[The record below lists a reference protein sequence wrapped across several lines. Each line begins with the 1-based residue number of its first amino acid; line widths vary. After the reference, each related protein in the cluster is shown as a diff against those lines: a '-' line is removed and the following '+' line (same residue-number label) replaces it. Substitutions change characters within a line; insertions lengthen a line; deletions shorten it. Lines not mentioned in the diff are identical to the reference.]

1 MLFSPKEGTI
11 NKIRSYVLGEKR
23 VWKRQRREENQR
35 SDRDGGTDV
44 SKQLDE
50 KHEGGKVNDLIT
62 AGINAF
68 HNPQWYFTFF

>member
-23 VWKRQRREENQR
+23 VWKRQRREDNQR
-35 SDRDGGTDV
+35 SDRGGGKDV

-50 KHEGGKVNDLIT
+50 KHEGGKVNDLII
-62 AGINAF
+62 AGINVF
-68 HNPQWYFTFF
+68 HNPQCYCTFF